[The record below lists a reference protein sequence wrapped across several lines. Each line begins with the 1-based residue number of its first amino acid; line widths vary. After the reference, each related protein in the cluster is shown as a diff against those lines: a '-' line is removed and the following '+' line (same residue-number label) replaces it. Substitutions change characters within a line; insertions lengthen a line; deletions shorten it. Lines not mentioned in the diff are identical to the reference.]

1 MPTPLVQII
10 IGSTRPGRVGPS
22 VAGWIAAAA
31 RAHGQFDVEVVDLAE
46 VNLPM
51 FNEPRHPRLR
61 EYEHQHT
68 KDWSAIID
76 RADAFIF
83 VVPEYNYGFNAAT
96 KNAIDY
102 LNHEW
107 RYKPVGFASYGGV
120 AAGTRAVQQL
130 KQVMTTLKMVPL
142 FEAVNIPFVQ
152 QFLNEDR
159 RLHPNEVMTEAA
171 TAMLDELARLASA
184 LRRLREPELPE
195 PAEPETEDLDPDAEP
210 VRAGP

>member
-1 MPTPLVQII
+1 VPKPLLQII

-22 VAGWIAAAA
+22 VAEWIAATA

-51 FNEPRHPRLR
+51 FDEPRHPRLR
-61 EYEHQHT
+61 QYEHQHT
-68 KDWSAIID
+68 RAWSAVID
-76 RADAFIF
+76 RADAFVF

-107 RYKPVGFASYGGV
+107 RYKPAGFASYGGV

-152 QFLNEDR
+152 QFLDSDR

-171 TAMLDELARLASA
+171 AAMLDELARLASA
-184 LRRLREPELPE
+184 LRPLREPGFPE
-195 PAEPETEDLDPDAEP
+195 PAEPATEDLDPDAEP
-210 VRAGP
+210 AHATP

>member
-1 MPTPLVQII
+1 MPKPLLQII

-22 VAGWIAAAA
+22 VAEWIAAAA
-31 RAHGQFDVEVVDLAE
+31 RAHGRFDVEVVDLAE

-68 KDWSAIID
+68 KNWSAIID
-76 RADAFIF
+76 RADAFVF

-152 QFLNEDR
+152 QFLDEAR

-171 TAMLDELARLASA
+171 TAMLDELARLAVT
-184 LRRLREPELPE
+184 LRPLREPELPE
-195 PAEPETEDLDPDAEP
+195 PAEPETEDLDPEAEP
-210 VRAGP
+210 VG

>member
-1 MPTPLVQII
+1 VPKPLLQII

-22 VAGWIAAAA
+22 VAEWIAAAA
-31 RAHGQFDVEVVDLAE
+31 RAHGRFDVEVVDLAE

-61 EYEHQHT
+61 QYEHQHT

-107 RYKPVGFASYGGV
+107 RYKPAGFASYGGV

-130 KQVMTTLKMVPL
+130 KQVMTTLKMVPV

-152 QFLNEDR
+152 QFLDEAT
-159 RLHPNEVMTEAA
+159 RLHPSEVMTEAA
-171 TAMLDELARLASA
+171 TAMLDELARLAVA
-184 LRRLREPELPE
+184 LRPLRDPEVPE
-195 PAEPETEDLDPDAEP
+195 PAEPETEDLDPEAES
-210 VRAGP
+210 VHAGP

>member
-1 MPTPLVQII
+1 VQII
-10 IGSTRPGRVGPS
+10 VGSTRPGRVGPS
-22 VAGWIAAAA
+22 VAEWIAAAA

-51 FNEPRHPRLR
+51 FNEPRHPRLG